1 MPTLRRHRP
10 PLPTLRTA
18 YNTPYA
24 NVNPG
29 HTMTTPRR
37 RSIAQRREQLGIGI
51 AEIARRIG
59 VSVSEY
65 RDVELYE
72 DELTMVLALN
82 NARSLAAIL
91 GFEIGTLLGAGSLAE
106 SASNKPRH
114 IVLAEARA
122 KLGVSTNE
130 MAEAIGFDET
140 FVHRVENDD
149 RALETYPYDVL
160 RIVADYLSLDPRSL
174 LCAPCA

>member
-1 MPTLRRHRP
+1 
-10 PLPTLRTA
+10 
-18 YNTPYA
+18 
-24 NVNPG
+24 
-29 HTMTTPRR
+29 MTTPRR
-37 RSIAQRREQLGIGI
+37 RLIAQRREQLGIGI

-106 SASNKPRH
+106 SPSANNKPRH
-114 IVLAEARA
+114 TVLAEARA
-122 KLGVSTNE
+122 RLGVSTNE
-130 MAEAIGFDET
+130 MAEAIGFDEA
-140 FVHRVENDD
+140 FVHRIENDD

>member
-1 MPTLRRHRP
+1 L
-10 PLPTLRTA
+10 
-18 YNTPYA
+18 
-24 NVNPG
+24 
-29 HTMTTPRR
+29 
-37 RSIAQRREQLGIGI
+37 IAQRREQLGIGI
-51 AEIARRIG
+51 TEIARRIG

-91 GFEIGTLLGAGSLAE
+91 GLEIGTLLGAGSLAE
-106 SASNKPRH
+106 SASNELRH
-114 IVLAEARA
+114 IVIAEARA
-122 KLGVSTNE
+122 RLGVSTNE
-130 MAEAIGFDET
+130 MAKAIGFDEA
-140 FVHRVENDD
+140 FVHRIENDD

-160 RIVADYLSLDPRSL
+160 RIVADYLGLDPRSL

>member
-1 MPTLRRHRP
+1 
-10 PLPTLRTA
+10 
-18 YNTPYA
+18 
-24 NVNPG
+24 
-29 HTMTTPRR
+29 MTTPRR
-37 RSIAQRREQLGIGI
+37 RLIAQRREQLGIGI

-59 VSVSEY
+59 VSLSEY

-72 DELTMVLALN
+72 GELTMVLALN

-122 KLGVSTNE
+122 RLGVSTNE
-130 MAEAIGFDET
+130 MAEAIGFDEA
-140 FVHRVENDD
+140 FVRGIENDD
-149 RALETYPYDVL
+149 SALETYPYDVL
-160 RIVADYLSLDPRSL
+160 RIVADYLTVDPRVV